1 MTQNATLAD
10 LWFFLLAFVLW
21 LYIITDGFDLGVGIL
36 SLFER
41 DEDKTARM
49 MRAIEPVWHANQTWL
64 VILGGV
70 LFGAFPHV
78 YGAIFSALYLPAV
91 FLLVFLICRGVALE
105 YRPEAK
111 NKRFFSL
118 LFGLGSLG
126 AALTQGFL
134 LGAALQ
140 GMPIE
145 DGVFTGGLFDW
156 LTPFS
161 LILAAA
167 LCAVYSMLGAV
178 YLTMKSEGDLKISAV
193 RCARLSA
200 LASAI
205 LILVLIA
212 WTMRAP
218 ELERYAKSWFANGLT
233 FSTWFMPVALSFI
246 MFFKAIKRET
256 YPMAFSWA
264 AGAVLFLMAAFAG
277 ALYPF
282 IIAPNMT
289 VAKAAAA
296 PESLRVMLYV
306 IGPFLPVIFFYNIY
320 QYVVFRGPV
329 EPENH

>member
-1 MTQNATLAD
+1 MIQNATLAD
-10 LWFFLLAFVLW
+10 IWFYFLAFVLW
-21 LYIITDGFDLGVGIL
+21 LYIITDGFDLGLGIL
-36 SLFER
+36 SLFGR
-41 DEDKTARM
+41 DEDKTERM
-49 MRAIEPVWHANQTWL
+49 MCSIEPVWHANQTWL

-105 YRPEAK
+105 YRPEAQ

-126 AALTQGFL
+126 AAITQGFL

-167 LCAVYSMLGAV
+167 LCAVYAMLGAV
-178 YLTMKSEGDLKISAV
+178 YLIMKSEGELKAAAI

-212 WTMRAP
+212 WIMQDAA
-218 ELERYAKSWFANGLT
+218 LERYAKSWFASGLT

-246 MFFKAIKRET
+246 MFFKAIKREV

-264 AGAVLFLMAAFAG
+264 AGAVLFLMAAFGG

-282 IIAPNMT
+282 IIPPNMT

-296 PESLRVMLYV
+296 PESLRIMLYV
-306 IGPFLPVIFFYNIY
+306 IGPFMPVIFFYNIY
-320 QYVVFRGPV
+320 QYVVFRGPA
-329 EPENH
+329 EPESH